1 MPNTH
6 KLILTIKA
14 NNPVVHGLIIGSVV
28 DSSKLESSF
37 LKVMKAFTW
46 NLDREFNKYKKK
58 NPESLKFA
66 MPKSESETEI
76 EIWCDEDYAMKEIS
90 DFGKENKKFLNW
102 LRRNVKSGVMK
113 TFSMSARVEK
123 L

>member
-1 MPNTH
+1 MVNTH

-14 NNPVVHGLIIGSVV
+14 NNPIVHGLIIGSVV
-28 DSSKLESSF
+28 DYKSIDSKF

-58 NPESLKFA
+58 NPEALKVA
-66 MPKSESETEI
+66 MPKSATETEI
-76 EIWCDEDYAMKEIS
+76 EIWCDEGYARHEIG
-90 DFGKENKKFLNW
+90 DFGKESNKFLKW
-102 LRRNVKSGVMK
+102 LRRNVKSGIMK
-113 TFSMSARVEK
+113 TFSMSARVEE